1 MEIERRF
8 IARLKD
14 VGVEL
19 TKEKEQMF
27 EKYYKLLLSWNELM
41 NLTAITEKKQV
52 YEKHFL
58 DSLSIVKL
66 LDIKKLNETV
76 EEAEKQGGIK
86 GAEKGC
92 RVLDIG
98 TGAGFP
104 GIPLKIVFPEI
115 KMVLLDS
122 LEKRVR
128 FLGEAIKELEID
140 QISCLH
146 GRAEDIARIEEYR
159 QGFDLVVSRAVADLS
174 VLSEYALPFVK
185 VGGSFVAYK
194 SSNVKEEVEKS
205 ENAIKIL
212 GGQIREEITF
222 TLPDTEICRTL
233 LRIEKVFDTPEK
245 YPRRAGKPEKKPL

>member
-1 MEIERRF
+1 MEIEKRF
-8 IARLKD
+8 LAQLKELE
-14 VGVEL
+14 VEL

-27 EKYYKLLLSWNELM
+27 EKYYRLLFSWNELM
-41 NLTAITEKKQV
+41 NLTAITEKNQV

-58 DSLSIVKL
+58 DSLSIVKM
-66 LDIKKLNETV
+66 LDMKKMNETV
-76 EEAEKQGGIK
+76 EERDKLGEIK
-86 GAEKGC
+86 GVQRGC

-128 FLGEAIKELEID
+128 FLGEVVKELEINR
-140 QISCLH
+140 ISCLH
-146 GRAEDIARIEEYR
+146 GRAEDFARKEEYR

-194 SSNVKEEVEKS
+194 SSSIKEEVDKS
-205 ENAIKIL
+205 ENAIEVL
-212 GGQIREEITF
+212 GGQIKEEVTF
-222 TLPDTEICRTL
+222 SLPDTEIRRTL
-233 LRIEKVFDTPEK
+233 LRIEKVSDTPEK
-245 YPRRAGKPEKKPL
+245 YPRRAGKPEKTPL